1 MRKPMAVG
9 LSLAICF
16 AAEARVQNQGGP
28 SNTSN
33 VSDTAHSATK
43 AAHPA
48 RIYVAPEVE
57 ATKLIRRVNSVYPE
71 RAEVEGITG
80 TVVCRVIVSTD
91 GSVKELEYVSGPE
104 VLKQAAMDAV
114 KEWRYK
120 PTMLNGKPVEVDTT
134 VQVIFALNEPDQSG
148 AQPPKPGAANDS
160 HPIGA
165 RAHPDSQAPAQ
176 DPNGPI
182 NLPDTPP
189 LVVPE
194 TRWPTPHN
202 MPPVRIRV
210 GGNVQARSLVHKV
223 APAYPDEAR
232 AEHVS
237 GTVVLHLIVAWDGS
251 VQSVNYVSG
260 PDLLK
265 QAAIDAVKQWRY
277 EPTYLN
283 GEPVEVDTTIQIV
296 FTLS

>member
-120 PTMLNGKPVEVDTT
+120 PTMLNGEPVEVDTT

-148 AQPPKPGAANDS
+148 AQPPNPAPPTILIPSVRGLTPTHKHRRRTRMDRSIYQTLHPSWCPKLAGRRPITCLLCEFELVAMCRQGASFIKWHPPIRMKP
-160 HPIGA
+160 
-165 RAHPDSQAPAQ
+165 
-176 DPNGPI
+176 
-182 NLPDTPP
+182 
-189 LVVPE
+189 E
-194 TRWPTPHN
+194 
-202 MPPVRIRV
+202 
-210 GGNVQARSLVHKV
+210 
-223 APAYPDEAR
+223 
-232 AEHVS
+232 
-237 GTVVLHLIVAWDGS
+237 
-251 VQSVNYVSG
+251 QS
-260 PDLLK
+260 
-265 QAAIDAVKQWRY
+265 
-277 EPTYLN
+277 T
-283 GEPVEVDTTIQIV
+283 
-296 FTLS
+296 